1 VGAAN
6 AEQMESYQELV
17 AALARVSISAG
28 QSALITNKLA
38 QKRERYGI
46 SDEQHK
52 EMLANAFKNESKSKA
67 MSSAVKPVGVG
78 GGGER
83 ESDSESMA
91 VIERGAAIHATGFP
105 TGDIDFEMLRKA
117 TRGFHASLQIGDG
130 GSCTVFKAKIH
141 GFDCA
146 IKMLSQEAGGWDAKQ
161 FHNEVALLSR
171 VQHRNIC
178 RLFACSTNGPQ
189 QCLVLELM
197 DAALDRRLV
206 TAPQLGWE
214 QRLLIAL
221 HICRSLVHLHS
232 LSPPMI
238 HRGSSC

>member
-1 VGAAN
+1 
-6 AEQMESYQELV
+6 M
-17 AALARVSISAG
+17 
-28 QSALITNKLA
+28 LITNKLA

-46 SDEQHK
+46 SDEQHR
-52 EMLANAFKNESKSKA
+52 EMLSNAIKNKSKSKT
-67 MSSAVKPVGVG
+67 MPSIKPVGERVEGEG
-78 GGGER
+78 GGR
-83 ESDSESMA
+83 EPMLL
-91 VIERGAAIHATGFP
+91 IETGALPPLTGAENRATGFP
-105 TGDIDFEMLRKA
+105 AGDVDFEILRKA
-117 TRGFHASLQIGDG
+117 TRGFEAALQIGDG

-146 IKMLSQEAGGWDAKQ
+146 IKVLSREADGWDAEQ
-161 FHNEVALLSR
+161 FHTEVALLSR

-197 DAALDRRLV
+197 DVSLDRRLV

-238 HRGSSC
+238 HRGSLC